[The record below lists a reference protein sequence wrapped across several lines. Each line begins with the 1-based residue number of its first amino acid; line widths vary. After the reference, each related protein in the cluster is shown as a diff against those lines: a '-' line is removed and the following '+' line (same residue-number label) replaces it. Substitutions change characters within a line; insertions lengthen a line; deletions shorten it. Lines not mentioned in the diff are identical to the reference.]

1 MTRVF
6 GDRIECT
13 RSASLLDAILSIL
26 SAIALSLS
34 ILSLLSNSSLCAASA
49 INLLISIDLA
59 LRRSNKKSKTGSRR
73 QATTQIENI
82 AGTVMSRSVI
92 CFNSDNDK
100 LDRKLDLR

>member
-59 LRRSNKKSKTGSRR
+59 LRRSTTKSKTGRR
-73 QATTQIENI
+73 QATTQIATI
-82 AGTVMSRSVI
+82 AGTVMSRSVM
-92 CFNSDNDK
+92 CFNSDDDK
-100 LDRKLDLR
+100 LDRKLDL

>member
-59 LRRSNKKSKTGSRR
+59 LRRSTTKSKTGRR
-73 QATTQIENI
+73 QAITQIATI
-82 AGTVMSRSVI
+82 AGTVMSRSVM

-100 LDRKLDLR
+100 LDRKLDL